1 MQLREMPAL
10 RVLENYPEHL
20 ELRCLFADMDSFR
33 HINNGSIGRYFE
45 EARATVNAMIFGKD
59 SLVNPDAVQLLF
71 ANTETDFIAQVMY
84 PGSVRIGTGVLKIGS
99 SSWTVVQG
107 LFQNGACCALNRS
120 VLVKARNDRST
131 ALDAGERAIM
141 GRFLLTDVDAQ

>member
-10 RVLENYPEHL
+10 RALENYPERL

-59 SLVNPDAVQLLF
+59 SLINPDAVQLLF
-71 ANTETDFIAQVMY
+71 ANSETDFIAQVRY
-84 PGSVRIGTGVLKIGS
+84 PGSVQIGTGVLKIGS
-99 SSWTVVQG
+99 SSWTLVQG
-107 LFQNGACCALNRS
+107 IFQDGACCALNRS
-120 VLVKARNDRST
+120 VLVKARKDKST
-131 ALDAGERAIM
+131 PLDAGERATM
-141 GRFLLTDVDAQ
+141 ERFLLIGIEAI